1 MKRYIYTLCVIL
13 VGSSCLSSCFKD
25 KDTNVTV
32 YNETAI
38 TGLQLTGINRYVHGK
53 TSKGNDTIYV
63 KKLTSFPKFSVDHFN
78 GKIFNADSLPS
89 DCDLTRVVISL
100 STSTYTGTLLVKTL
114 DSDEYFF
121 FNSTDSIDFTQP
133 RDIRAY
139 NTDGSLYKS
148 YQVTMNKHG
157 VATGQLFW
165 EERPLSEYP
174 TQEDEENAKW
184 EQIVK
189 EAGLKAFIGAAR
201 EEAYAFSNDGKLM
214 VSRDNGAT
222 WEADLI
228 DSDPV
233 LLPVEDFHFVVHP
246 LISEL
251 EDDYVLLTGVSSVNP
266 VESSVWRKIVEN
278 SEYSIADKWAY
289 LPIET
294 YNLYDLPTN
303 VVDMTYYGG
312 MVMAFTDLGEIYTCR
327 DDGITWKIY
336 RDVIAFPMGEEE
348 VTNFSVTTDNR
359 YIWFKDKSEGRVW
372 RGIYLEK

>member
-1 MKRYIYTLCVIL
+1 
-13 VGSSCLSSCFKD
+13 
-25 KDTNVTV
+25 
-32 YNETAI
+32 
-38 TGLQLTGINRYVHGK
+38 
-53 TSKGNDTIYV
+53 
-63 KKLTSFPKFSVDHFN
+63 
-78 GKIFNADSLPS
+78 
-89 DCDLTRVVISL
+89 
-100 STSTYTGTLLVKTL
+100 
-114 DSDEYFF
+114 
-121 FNSTDSIDFTQP
+121 
-133 RDIRAY
+133 
-139 NTDGSLYKS
+139 
-148 YQVTMNKHG
+148 
-157 VATGQLFW
+157 
-165 EERPLSEYP
+165 
-174 TQEDEENAKW
+174 
-184 EQIVK
+184 
-189 EAGLKAFIGAAR
+189 
-201 EEAYAFSNDGKLM
+201 M

-348 VTNFSVTTDNR
+348 VTNCSVTTDNR